1 MKGWEI
7 MKIKLYDSIRKTIQ
21 NFIMNTKV
29 LYQWDK
35 KMLLFQVLQVFS
47 SIIMTYVGIKIP
59 VEIVKCIEN
68 NNKDLAS
75 FLYTMLGYLGTY
87 FVCNIISLDVTQYIY
102 RNGGTLCMPYTTKI
116 YDKIMNLSY
125 EYLNDKDVHN
135 KVGKVWLVLRNDYYI
150 RNYVVV
156 IPQVVTAF
164 IGIIWYG
171 TIVAKN
177 SIVLF
182 IVDIIVCVLG
192 FLMLSYIQNKQEDY
206 YDGMDL
212 ISRVVNYINKISM
225 DPSAGKDIRIF
236 GMKKKMSQKYDE
248 ALDDSNRIFSRLED
262 MYLKEGLVNEAFLV
276 MLGIGSYVIFGR
288 KTYMG
293 ELAISDFVFLI
304 TVITSFSGY
313 LNEFLEYSQGL
324 VRTNVAI
331 DYIRELLE
339 VKELNYDKKIKIDV
353 ENVASNCV
361 IEFKNVTYKYPDT
374 DEPIL
379 KNINLKLDSNK
390 KLALIGLNG
399 AGKTTLIK
407 LLCGL
412 YTPTEGAV
420 LLNGISVS
428 LIENMDE
435 VVAALFQDSDLLPL
449 TTDENIIG
457 ICNNGKKKESD
468 NANLKKV
475 IQEAD
480 FEKKYNKL
488 KNKGNTL
495 LVKRVNH
502 DASDLSGGEK
512 QKLLFARALYQ
523 NPKIL
528 ILDEPTS
535 ALDPIAERKLYNDF
549 SKITENMITVFV
561 SHRLSSTV
569 FCDEIVLLSDGE
581 IIEKGSHWDLMKK
594 NGYYAELFDMQGKYY
609 KEEAV

>member
-1 MKGWEI
+1 
-7 MKIKLYDSIRKTIQ
+7 
-21 NFIMNTKV
+21 MNTKV